1 VTPGSLLLCSR
12 VVQDDTWEVVN
23 ADQTIEALQA
33 ELLAKTLAV
42 VSDAAATFLKKLW
55 TSELE

>member
-42 VSDAAATFLKKLW
+42 VSDAAATPLKKLW